1 MKTFLESMQV
11 KAKDNFVES
20 AFFFMHNN
28 GVNPK
33 EFVDWYGLELVHM
46 PAESHKEFCEN
57 WLNESFGNWVGQKVG
72 SVVGNVA
79 KNVGGFVGGVGQG
92 AMNSMMPNTQG
103 QAPINSPQQYPAGQK
118 PQQVT
123 DALQALSN
131 LSKYAANYPQD
142 FYNALHSVID
152 FLNQNN
158 FRESIKQDYAVII
171 EKLQEK
177 GVNPK
182 EFTEWFLTEGMNLNE
197 EGFWQGLKDTV
208 GAGWAGLKNVAN
220 NFGNNMATA
229 GNQYLNQKQM
239 DRTNAAREQFNSA
252 KVNAIEALKKLNTFL
267 HKSKHPNYAD
277 VVQKMRVIYKAINQ
291 QPVQTQ
297 QPQDQQQQTQQQA
310 QAQQL
315 NPQQQNQQYSDIEK
329 FKLLVKQKFQNYG
342 VNVNA
347 IPDNELEN
355 IANAFAISSK
365 KNGLRDKFLSEKAR
379 ELLKKY
385 PLNTPPPPPPPT
397 INQPAPIQ
405 KPVNQYN
412 F

>member
-46 PAESHKEFCEN
+46 PVESHKEICEN

-79 KNVGGFVGGVGQG
+79 KNVGGFIGGVGQG

-103 QAPINSPQQYPAGQK
+103 QQPTNSPQQYPPQQAMTQK
-118 PQQVT
+118 PKQVT

-131 LSKYAANYPQD
+131 LSKYSANYPQD

-152 FLNQNN
+152 FLNRNN
-158 FRESIKQDYAVII
+158 FTESIRQDYLAII
-171 EKLQEK
+171 EQLEAK
-177 GVNPK
+177 GINSK
-182 EFTEWFLTEGMNLNE
+182 EFTEWFLTEGVNLNE

-229 GNQYLNQKQM
+229 GNQYLNQKQL
-239 DRTNAAREQFNSA
+239 DRTNAAREQLNNA
-252 KVNAIEALKKLNTFL
+252 KTNAAEALKKLNAFL
-267 HKSKHPNYAD
+267 KNTRNPNYAD
-277 VVQKMRVIYKAINQ
+277 VIRKMGVIYKAINP
-291 QPVQTQ
+291 QPQNQ
-297 QPQDQQQQTQQQA
+297 QPQQQ
-310 QAQQL
+310 
-315 NPQQQNQQYSDIEK
+315 NPQQQNQQPAQQPQ
-329 FKLLVKQKFQNYG
+329 VT
-342 VNVNA
+342 V
-347 IPDNELEN
+347 
-355 IANAFAISSK
+355 
-365 KNGLRDKFLSEKAR
+365 
-379 ELLKKY
+379 
-385 PLNTPPPPPPPT
+385 
-397 INQPAPIQ
+397 NQPAPIQ